1 MKKALPAIALVLILT
16 LTASLVGAAGTY
28 PDPGTSVTNIVTQ
41 NLATGAGE
49 DADVV
54 VDYYDPAGNLDHSHT
69 GIVIAPSAVTE
80 IKTQDEPLG
89 DGWLGSAVMSSTY
102 PLGAIVSIKNTD
114 VSGADDGLT
123 QGAYNGTTTGAT
135 TLYFPS
141 LYAFEFIVSRIT
153 VQNTEDTVATIYMD
167 YYDRDGNQMG
177 STFSAD
183 LEPYSQRTFYLG
195 DSADV
200 PFDPDVFVDGAAKVY
215 SDNVL
220 AGAAVTTWGNRS
232 AAYQALTPA
241 NQGDTLYAPSHY
253 RFMSDPSSG
262 EWTLFSALNL
272 QNTSDT
278 NVADVTATYV
288 SRDTGAVALVKT
300 FEIQPLSAAG
310 LNTKNGGDFP
320 ADDFCDLSY
329 AGGCEADWDGSV
341 EITSS
346 EPLVGV
352 TNTGWD
358 AAGKAGAYA
367 LVTVNDAANEVFFPA
382 QYRLDWGSGWAQWSA
397 ANIMNVGGS
406 SIPAGDLV
414 IEYIDQDGNV
424 ILSLSGS
431 DLPGDLDG
439 GAALGLNTRN
449 GGDVDAATFDPLG
462 LDFIGGIHVTA
473 PSGSQLVGVA
483 NIVYSN
489 RASVYNAFAAP

>member
-1 MKKALPAIALVLILT
+1 VLILT
-16 LTASLVGAAGTY
+16 LTASLAGAAGGY

-41 NLATGAGE
+41 NLATGTGE
-49 DADVV
+49 TADVI

-69 GIVIAPSAVTE
+69 GIVIAPTAVKE

-89 DGWLGSAVMSSTY
+89 DGWIGSAVMSSTY

-114 VSGADDGLT
+114 VPGADDGLT
-123 QGAYNGTTTGAT
+123 QGAYNGTAMGAT
-135 TLYFPS
+135 ELYFPS
-141 LYAFEFIVSRIT
+141 LYAFEFIVSRLT
-153 VQNTEDTVATIYMD
+153 VQNTEDTQATIYMA
-167 YYDRDGNQMG
+167 YYDRNGNKMG
-177 STFSAD
+177 SDYEATLGA
-183 LEPYSQRTFYLG
+183 YSQRTFYLG

-200 PFDPDVFVDGAAKVY
+200 PFDPANFVDGSAKVW
-215 SDNVL
+215 SDHVL

-232 AAYQALTPA
+232 AAYQALTPD

-253 RFMSDPSSG
+253 RFMADPPSG

-272 QNTSDT
+272 QNTSATD
-278 NVADVTATYV
+278 VANVTATYV
-288 SRDTGAVALVKT
+288 SRDTGAVALIKS
-300 FEIQPLSAAG
+300 FDIQPLSAAG

-320 ADDFCDLSY
+320 ANDFCDLSY
-329 AGGCEADWDGSV
+329 AGSCVADWDGSV
-341 EITSS
+341 EIVSS
-346 EPLVGV
+346 QPLVGIN
-352 TNTGWD
+352 NTGWD

-367 LVTVNDAANEVFFPA
+367 LVTRADAASNEMFFPA

-397 ANIMNVGGS
+397 ANIMNVGAS
-406 SIPAGDLV
+406 TIAAADLH
-414 IEYIDQDGNV
+414 IDYIDQDGNV

-431 DLPGDLDG
+431 DLPGDLEA

-449 GGDVDAATFDPLG
+449 GGDLDASTFEPLG
-462 LDFIGGIHVTA
+462 LQFIGGIHVTA
-473 PSGSQLVGVA
+473 PSGSELVGTA